1 MYNEIVIC
9 ERKFYI
15 LELLDAESSWVI
27 AHSISPIIILPAC
40 EYALFRFEGK
50 NHGKKKYVRRFF
62 LLFESPDVFAMI
74 SSHSLDRKF
83 YFRFRSNNSSLE
95 KEIGLFAEN
104 NGISRALLCAISP
117 SLKEW
122 YLERKDIFKTEFKN
136 LLTYG
141 RHGWK

>member
-1 MYNEIVIC
+1 MYDEIVIC

-15 LELLDAESSWVI
+15 LELLDIESSWVI
-27 AHSISPIIILPAC
+27 AHSISPIILPAC

-50 NHGKKKYVRRFF
+50 NHGMKKYVQRFF

-95 KEIGLFAEN
+95 REIGLFAEN

>member
-1 MYNEIVIC
+1 MYDEVVIC

-15 LELLDAESSWVI
+15 LELLDKEFSWII
-27 AHSISPIIILPAC
+27 AQSISCTILPIC
-40 EYALFRFEGK
+40 EYALFRFVGR
-50 NHGKKKYVRRFF
+50 NHGTKKYVHRFF
-62 LLFESPDVFAMI
+62 LLFESSDVFAMI
-74 SSHSLDRKF
+74 SSHRLDRKF
-83 YFRFRSNNSSLE
+83 YFRFRPDNSSL
-95 KEIGLFAEN
+95 KREIGLFAEN
-104 NGISRALLCAISP
+104 DGISRALLCAISP

>member
-1 MYNEIVIC
+1 MYDEIVIC

-15 LELLDAESSWVI
+15 LELLDKESSWII
-27 AHSISPIIILPAC
+27 AQSISSMTFPIC
-40 EYALFRFEGK
+40 EYALFRFAGR
-50 NHGKKKYVRRFF
+50 NHGMKKHVRRFF
-62 LLFESPDVFAMI
+62 LLFESPDVFAII
-74 SSHSLDRKF
+74 SSHRLDRKF
-83 YFRFRSNNSSLE
+83 YFRFRPDNSSLE
-95 KEIGLFAEN
+95 REIGLFAEN
-104 NGISRALLCAISP
+104 KGINRALLCAISP

>member
-1 MYNEIVIC
+1 MYDEIIIC
-9 ERKFYI
+9 EKKFYI
-15 LELLDAESSWVI
+15 LELLDIKSSWII
-27 AHSISPIIILPAC
+27 AQSISSIILPVC
-40 EYALFRFEGK
+40 EYALFRFEGR
-50 NHGKKKYVRRFF
+50 NHGTKKYVHRFF
-62 LLFESPDVFAMI
+62 LLFESPDVFAII
-74 SSHSLDRKF
+74 SSQKLSRKF
-83 YFRFRSNNSSLE
+83 YFRFRSNNSSL
-95 KEIGLFAEN
+95 KREIGLFAEN